1 MFKHS
6 ARRTRRREGAHSAS
20 GGVCGRAAPAGAGA
34 GAGLDATRKARAA
47 PATLIAPAAAAATV
61 KSWVFDIRS
70 RPFVLLAAA
79 FGAAT
84 LLVMSGATAGADEAA
99 SSYLYGLAG
108 NAAADLFMQSV
119 TEAGDVFYMLGFAVA
134 LIILRPTRRIGITL
148 MILLVLSTLVTGYVK
163 CGVERERPPH
173 EFAGNPF
180 VLDLTG
186 DTFSLFCAG
195 GYNAS
200 YPSGHVGRAAVFA
213 IVMAFVVS
221 DRFPRGCYLILLYPA
236 LMAVSR
242 VYLMEHYPSDVI
254 ASGILGALLAGALA
268 RKTRLGPAWPGRPR
282 LRRRARPS
290 GGAEPLGGG
299 GAD

>member
-1 MFKHS
+1 ME
-6 ARRTRRREGAHSAS
+6 A
-20 GGVCGRAAPAGAGA
+20 
-34 GAGLDATRKARAA
+34 
-47 PATLIAPAAAAATV
+47 
-61 KSWVFDIRS
+61 WVFDIRS

-79 FGAAT
+79 FAAAS
-84 LLVMSGATAGADEAA
+84 LIVMSGATAGADEAV
-99 SSYLYGLAG
+99 SEYFHGLAG
-108 NAAADLFMQSV
+108 GAAADLFMQSV
-119 TEAGDVFYMLGFAVA
+119 TEAGDVFYMFGFAVA
-134 LIILRPTRRIGITL
+134 MTVLRPTRRIGITL
-148 MILLVLSTLVTGYVK
+148 MILLVLATLVTGYVK

-200 YPSGHVGRAAVFA
+200 YPSGHVARAAVFA
-213 IVMAFVVS
+213 IVMALVVS
-221 DRFPRGCYLILLYPA
+221 ERFPRGCYLVLLYPA

-268 RKTRLGPAWPGRPR
+268 RKTRLRPASRLWPR
-282 LRRRARPS
+282 LRRRARRPS
-290 GGAEPLGGG
+290 GGAEPLGDG